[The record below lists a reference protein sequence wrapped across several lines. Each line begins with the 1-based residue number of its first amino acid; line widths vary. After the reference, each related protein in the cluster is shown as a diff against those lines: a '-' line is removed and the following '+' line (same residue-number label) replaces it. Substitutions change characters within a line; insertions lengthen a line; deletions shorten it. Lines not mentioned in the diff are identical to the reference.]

1 MKIKSMFAIVAAAA
15 TVLFAGCDPKEP
27 DLGAAAITLKSDATI
42 NLASAESSQ
51 TVKFVATRNW
61 TASVSENAADWIAV
75 TPASGKASAK
85 EQSVSIDVLA
95 NAGKDR
101 MGTVTIS
108 ILQGSTV
115 LGSKT
120 ITVNQEGEQGSS
132 YITIAALR
140 EQAPTGEEVVN
151 IAEGTMVK
159 GVVLS
164 NVQEDRLSA
173 G

>member
-1 MKIKSMFAIVAAAA
+1 MRIKSILAIVATAA

-27 DLGAAAITLKSDATI
+27 DLGAAEISIKGDASI
-42 NLASAESSQ
+42 NLTPAESSQ
-51 TVKFVATRNW
+51 AVKFVATRAW
-61 TASVSENAADWIAV
+61 TTTVSENAADWIAV

-85 EQSVSIDVLA
+85 EQTVTIDVLA

-120 ITVNQEGEQGSS
+120 ITINQEGEQGSS
-132 YITIAALR
+132 YVTIAALR
-140 EQAPTGEEVVN
+140 
-151 IAEGTMVK
+151 
-159 GVVLS
+159 
-164 NVQEDRLSA
+164 
-173 G
+173 

>member
-1 MKIKSMFAIVAAAA
+1 MKIKSIFAIVAAAA

-85 EQSVSIDVLA
+85 EQ
-95 NAGKDR
+95 
-101 MGTVTIS
+101 TVTIDVPAS
-108 ILQGSTV
+108 TFERFDPSTNTVRLVSGRYELLYGTCSADANLQAVS
-115 LGSKT
+115 
-120 ITVNQEGEQGSS
+120 
-132 YITIAALR
+132 
-140 EQAPTGEEVVN
+140 
-151 IAEGTMVK
+151 VK
-159 GVVLS
+159 
-164 NVQEDRLSA
+164 RK
-173 G
+173 